1 MSLESRACVVRH
13 LGGRALWRPLGVVPF
28 AVAAL
33 LLSSCQKDA
42 TARPEPERAS
52 NSAPAPASAA
62 AKPGEAPSAVQTG
75 LAKYEPGTAVS
86 APVRNPP
93 PGETAAADTAA
104 APAEPLADKAKEKA
118 PAKEDGA
125 GKTAA
130 KDGAQPKQGVVIS
143 EEPFSAWLQ
152 APTAIGVGGQTLLEA
167 VLVAKPPFHCN
178 PDYPHKF
185 KLDAA
190 PANLSYPADVVR
202 GMLVTPAR
210 GVLAIPVTAKSA
222 GQATVSGTLSFSV
235 CNDERCLVEKRDLAL
250 ALDVK

>member
-1 MSLESRACVVRH
+1 MTLESRACVVSH
-13 LGGRALWRPLGVVPF
+13 VGWRSVGVVP
-28 AVAAL
+28 VALGVL

-42 TARPEPERAS
+42 TPRPEPGRAS
-52 NSAPAPASAA
+52 NSVTAPANAA
-62 AKPGEAPSAVQTG
+62 AKPGDAPAAAPVAALAPATVAPAAVQNG
-75 LAKYEPGTAVS
+75 LAKYEPGTAV
-86 APVRNPP
+86 N
-93 PGETAAADTAA
+93 TA
-104 APAEPLADKAKEKA
+104 APAEPLADKAKENA

-130 KDGAQPKQGVVIS
+130 KDGAQPKQGAVIS

-152 APTAIGVGGQTLLEA
+152 APTAVGVGGQTLLEA